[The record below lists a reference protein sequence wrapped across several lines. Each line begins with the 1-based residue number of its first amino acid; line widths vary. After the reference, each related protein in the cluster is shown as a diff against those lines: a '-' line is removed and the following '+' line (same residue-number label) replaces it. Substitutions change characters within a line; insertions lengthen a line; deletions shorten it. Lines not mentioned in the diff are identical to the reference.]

1 MRNFASKL
9 CVTLIFTLVIS
20 CFNYAEA
27 KLKITPSIEF
37 SGKSKDKMPYG
48 EGTLTF
54 NYTSNNAHGVKFTG
68 KYGEIKGFFDGGSI
82 KNATVSGMHF
92 ENTAHGDFAYSI
104 YYDKNAKMTTI
115 KLRMDKGTFGDIEV
129 SDLPVI
135 TYTQDNLKYPSF
147 SFEEKVIQSST
158 INYFERIDWVKQLG
172 SVSINSTVFDF
183 TITHP
188 YQFNPLK
195 HDPAKD
201 DYIGLMPKGYI
212 LANGYNLLGEN
223 LKYGLVT
230 PKGSMILQDYYKHQ
244 PEVKIVL
251 SDGTTLYC
259 SDKKEIK
266 KYGSSDWIHTW
277 SISSPANGSYT
288 GTVTKFG
295 NILPTDLMTEYQRVE
310 FPSYIAAIEGAE
322 SIKFGDIQFND
333 GVLLKST
340 GEKDIYHLGQAESE
354 TSIIK
359 NNPPQI
365 VEVKTPGS
373 LLSSIPPEEL
383 KKVQNLAIVGYL
395 DDNDLKVLTD
405 LGKNLLKLDLSLAYT
420 TLSNATKQ
428 ERQANAA
435 ALASLFGAMG
445 DMADAK
451 RKDRSMTSMD
461 HAYVKS
467 FTDMVQK
474 AAADVKISDS
484 NCVIPQKTLSNLP
497 KLEDL
502 ILPIWCSKIES
513 YSISNLPQLVNVQLP
528 PKLKYIGEAFVECPK
543 LKTLQFPSTITDI
556 DNKSFTGTRL
566 DEADLSEC
574 DYHRLGDWGLPY
586 RSFPTQHKVLW
597 RGLPTSKLLK
607 LPKNI
612 ECLDGLGL
620 SQGGTLYLPET
631 VEYSDVSLKNMTIY
645 CKSQVPFKV
654 VGSGDVKN
662 CTLYVPKGSMTAWY
676 AKYGDNNKIIEY

>member
-1 MRNFASKL
+1 MRDLASKL
-9 CVTLIFTLVIS
+9 CTMLFVALMMS
-20 CFNYAEA
+20 CFNCAEA

-54 NYTSNNAHGVKFTG
+54 NYTSHNVDGVKFTK
-68 KYGEIKGFFDGGSI
+68 KYGEIKGFFNGGSI
-82 KNATVSGMHF
+82 INATVSGMHLD
-92 ENTAHGDFAYSI
+92 NTAQGDFAYSI

-115 KLRMDKGTFGDIEV
+115 KLRMDKGMFGDIAV

-147 SFEEKVIQSST
+147 SFDNKVVQSPTIQ
-158 INYFERIDWVKQLG
+158 YFDRVDWVKKLG
-172 SVSINSTVFDF
+172 NTSINSSVYDF

-188 YQFNPLK
+188 YQFNQRNYNPS
-195 HDPAKD
+195 KD
-201 DYIGLMPKGYI
+201 DYIGLTPKGYI
-212 LANGYNLLGEN
+212 LTNGYNLFGQN
-223 LKYGLVT
+223 LLYGIVT
-230 PKGSMILQDYYKHQ
+230 PKGSMVKYDYYKHQ
-244 PEVKIVL
+244 PEVKIIL
-251 SDGTTLYC
+251 SDGTTIYC
-259 SDKKEIK
+259 SDKKEIER
-266 KYGSSDWIHTW
+266 YGGSDWLYTW
-277 SISSPANGSYT
+277 SISSPTNGSYT
-288 GTVTKFG
+288 GSITKFG
-295 NILPTDLMTEYQRVE
+295 DVLPDDLMTEYQEVE
-310 FPSYIAAIEGAE
+310 FPKYLKAIERAE
-322 SIKFGDIQFND
+322 AITFSDIQFND

-359 NNPPQI
+359 NNPPRI
-365 VEVKTPGS
+365 IEVKTAGT
-373 LLSSIPPEEL
+373 LLSSISPDEL

-420 TLSNATKQ
+420 TLSSATKQ
-428 ERQANAA
+428 EREANAA

-451 RKDRSMTSMD
+451 RKDRSMSSID

-474 AAADVKISDS
+474 ATSDVKISDS
-484 NCVIPQKTLSNLP
+484 NCVIPQNTLSNLP

-543 LKTLQFPSTITDI
+543 LKILAFPSTITNI
-556 DNKSFTGTRL
+556 DEKSFKGTRL

-574 DYHRLGDWGLPY
+574 DYHRMGDWGLPY

-612 ECLDGLGL
+612 ECIDALGL
-620 SQGGTLYLPET
+620 SQGGTLYLPAT
-631 VEYSDVSLKNMTIY
+631 LEYVDASLKNMTIY
-645 CKSQVPFKV
+645 CKSQTPFKLV
-654 VGSGDVKN
+654 NSNNLTN